1 MLQKRY
7 SSTGGIDMNIIVS
20 ATLRQFAAQKTPE
33 NLFGPIARSGLGA
46 KTAHIRNVVA
56 IGMTIPHDGL
66 CDELLEI
73 CLQLHDI
80 GRSVQWNIQHSFN
93 DRLVNHRYI
102 ALQMV
107 EQFIRE
113 NSVTL
118 TDDWKVVID
127 VMQYHGVAHMYPLV
141 SETSLPYVE
150 IVSQADDIENGC
162 LGALGYLEDEKIRD
176 DKGYIAAAP
185 FKDQGYCKPELLGYL
200 ERGEKFNKLELC
212 QTYAEYFV
220 FAAMLAVNAC
230 IHHGDI
236 AKRAMTTICYTDGDT
251 HCDAVDGYCR
261 IFRKHLHPEDA
272 EKACAIMI
280 KMCR

>member
-1 MLQKRY
+1 
-7 SSTGGIDMNIIVS
+7 MNINVS
-20 ATLRQFAAQKTPE
+20 ATLWQFAIQNTPE
-33 NLFGPIARSGLGA
+33 ILFGPPASSGIGA
-46 KTAHIRNVVA
+46 KTTHIHNVTQ
-56 IGMTIPHDGL
+56 IGMQIPHDRL
-66 CDELLEI
+66 NDELLEI

-80 GRSVQWNIQHSFN
+80 GRSVQWNIQRSFN

-102 ALQMV
+102 ALQMI
-107 EQFIRE
+107 EQYIRE
-113 NSVTL
+113 NNVTL
-118 TDDWKVVID
+118 TEDWKVVAD

-141 SETSLPYVE
+141 DTASLPYVK

-162 LGALGYLEDEKIRD
+162 LGALGYLEDEKVRD

-185 FKDQGYCKPELLGYL
+185 YQDQGYCKPELLGYL
-200 ERGEKFNKLELC
+200 ERGEKFNKMELC
-212 QTYAEYFV
+212 KTYAEYFV

-236 AKRAMTTICYTDGDT
+236 AKKAMTTLCYTDNDGQY
-251 HCDAVDGYCR
+251 DAVDGYCR

>member
-1 MLQKRY
+1 
-7 SSTGGIDMNIIVS
+7 MNIIVS

-33 NLFGPIARSGLGA
+33 NLFGKPARSGLGA

-56 IGMTIPHDGL
+56 IGMTIPHEDL

-80 GRSVQWNIQHSFN
+80 GRSVQWNIQRSFN

-113 NSVTL
+113 NHVTV

-127 VMQYHGVAHMYPLV
+127 VMQYHGVAHMYPFV
-141 SETSLPYVE
+141 SDISLPYVE

-162 LGALGYLEDEKIRD
+162 LGALGYLEDEKTRD
-176 DKGYIAAAP
+176 DKGYIAADP
-185 FKDQGYCKPELLGYL
+185 FKDQGDCNPELFGYL

-212 QTYAEYFV
+212 HTYAEYFV
-220 FAAMLAVNAC
+220 FAAMLAVNSC

-236 AKRAMTTICYTDGDT
+236 AKRAMTTICYSDGDV